1 MEPEFKAHNFV
12 HGAQRI
18 RTILDQTE
26 LEFPELQ
33 CLPTPSALTFYK
45 GVAATA
51 AVLFVDI
58 RGSQELP
65 LVMDSSGVAKLYS
78 AFMGEMIAVCAGE
91 THCQDVN
98 VVGDKMWA
106 VFRTPARE
114 DIDRAFYCVRVA
126 HSMVIILNREL
137 QCRDLPTIEVGF
149 GLAWGDICMHWP
161 LSMSSEDSAA
171 LYSGEV
177 INRAATLAS
186 QASLTH
192 ADHPLLVDEA
202 VYENLDPV
210 NQQWLTWN
218 ERSECWHGNVV
229 DEYINAWTLAQ
240 YD

>member
-12 HGAQRI
+12 HGAERI

-26 LEFPELQ
+26 LEYPTLDS
-33 CLPTPSALTFYK
+33 LPTPSALTFYK

-51 AVLFVDI
+51 AVLFADI
-58 RGSQELP
+58 RSSQDLP
-65 LVMDSSGVAKLYS
+65 LLMDSSSVAKLYS
-78 AFMGEMIAVCAGE
+78 AFMGEMVSVCAGE
-91 THCQDVN
+91 CHCQDVN

-106 VFRTPARE
+106 VFRTPLRE
-114 DIDRAFYCVRVA
+114 DIDRVFYCARVA

-137 QCRDLPTIEVGF
+137 QYRELPPIEVGF
-149 GLAWGDICMHWP
+149 GLAWGDICMNRP
-161 LSMSSEDSAA
+161 LA
-171 LYSGEV
+171 LSPSNGGAVYSGEV

-202 VYENLDPV
+202 VYQNLDSV

-229 DEYINAWTLAQ
+229 DEYINAWTLAN